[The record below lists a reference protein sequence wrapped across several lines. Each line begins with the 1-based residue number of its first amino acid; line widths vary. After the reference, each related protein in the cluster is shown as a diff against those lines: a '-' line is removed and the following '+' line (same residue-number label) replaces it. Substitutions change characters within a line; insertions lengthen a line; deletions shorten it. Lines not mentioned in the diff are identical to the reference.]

1 MPSTRRRRRSA
12 PSLAALVGLAALM
25 SAPAMAQHQL
35 PSRPPERLAKPAQK
49 PPVAGEVGVL
59 PVQGNVYM
67 LNLGDVNIV
76 AQVGDDGILLVDSGP
91 AAWSERITQT
101 LRDRF
106 GDRPLRYIVNTSMNP
121 SHTGG
126 NAVMM
131 KLSGRTGGD
140 AGFGGGNQGAKLI
153 AHENT
158 LNRMSGTTEGE
169 KEQPPDMLPTSTFF
183 TEKKEVYFNG
193 EPIEIFFQPKAYT
206 DGDVMVFFR
215 GSDVIAAGK
224 VYSTTTF
231 PIIDEKRGGTIQGH
245 LDALNHILDIT
256 VPRFNEQGGTMVIPG
271 SGRLSNE
278 SDVDDYRNWMTIVKD
293 RVQEMIKKKMTLAQV
308 KASKPTMEYDG
319 LFATPGWTTDQF
331 VEAVYRTLS
340 QAEAPARRGSN

>member
-1 MPSTRRRRRSA
+1 MATRV
-12 PSLAALVGLAALM
+12 LAAIAFIAGATLPLA
-25 SAPAMAQHQL
+25 AQHQL
-35 PSRPPERLAKPAQK
+35 PSRPPERMVRPAPKPAA
-49 PPVAGEVGVL
+49 AGEVGVL

-106 GDRPLRYIVNTSMNP
+106 GDRPLRYLINTSMNA

-126 NAVMM
+126 NAALM
-131 KLSGRTGGD
+131 KLAP
-140 AGFGGGNQGAKLI
+140 AGNNAAKLI

-169 KEQPPDMLPTSTFF
+169 KELPQDMLPTSTFF
-183 TEKKEVYFNG
+183 TEKKEIYFNG
-193 EPIEIFFQPKAYT
+193 EPIEILFQPKAYT
-206 DGDVMVFFR
+206 DGDIMVFFR
-215 GSDVIAAGK
+215 GSDVVAAGK
-224 VYSTTTF
+224 VFSTTTF
-231 PIIDEKRGGTIQGH
+231 PIIDEKRGGSIQGH
-245 LDALNHILDIT
+245 LDALNRILDIT
-256 VPRFNEQGGTMVIPG
+256 VPRFNEQGGTMVVPG
-271 SGRLSNE
+271 SGRLTNE
-278 SDVDDYRNWMTIVKD
+278 SDVDDYRNWMTMMKD

-308 KASKPTMEYDG
+308 KAARPTLEYDG

-331 VEAVYRTLS
+331 VEAVYRSLS
-340 QAEAPARRGSN
+340 QSETPARRGTP